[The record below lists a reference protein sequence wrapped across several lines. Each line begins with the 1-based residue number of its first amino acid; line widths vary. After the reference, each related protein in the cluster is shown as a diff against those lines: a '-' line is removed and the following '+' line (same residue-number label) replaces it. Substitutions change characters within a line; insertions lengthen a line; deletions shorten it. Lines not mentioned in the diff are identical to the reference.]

1 MAALK
6 IVPNAPQ
13 DACGSFCFWQ
23 TLKQCCSNPDPLFV
37 PRAAR
42 SGAVVHLAIRRLDA
56 KLPLRKAL
64 ELNEK
69 VIVLFH
75 DSRVVNLVLEHRFE

>member
-42 SGAVVHLAIRRLDA
+42 SGAVVNSAIRRLDV
-56 KLPLRKAL
+56 KLPLSKAL

-75 DSRVVNLVLEHRFE
+75 DSRLVQYYFRASF